1 MIFIYSSYLSSVTF
15 IKHVRVFRVQSST
28 ISTSEHF
35 LPMLNYACRRKAK
48 IFDKTNLEDSPYSDS
63 VPVNRITSEV
73 DSVLPGMSVTEGRL
87 VPEEELI

>member
-1 MIFIYSSYLSSVTF
+1 
-15 IKHVRVFRVQSST
+15 
-28 ISTSEHF
+28 
-35 LPMLNYACRRKAK
+35 MLNYACRRKAK
-48 IFDKTNLEDSPYSDS
+48 ISDKTNLEDSPYSDS